1 MARHLIGRLI
11 FIAISCLIIILAG
24 GGVAFVRRPV
34 GVTYLAL
41 WVAWWIVLA
50 LGRRRGVPS
59 EYDRKQRVIVSLGTA
74 ALAVVI
80 IASPW
85 EYAHFAG
92 PIPRDGALAWAGL
105 VLFAVGIVLQAAAL
119 WVLRGF
125 YTSRLGLQPGHRLVA
140 SGPYR
145 IVRHPG
151 YLSNL
156 MCMMGIGLALS
167 SLLAL
172 GSTILV
178 VPLIVWRIEREEEML
193 LTQFGVVYEAYKQ
206 KTKWRLIPGVF

>member
-92 PIPRDGALAWAGL
+92 PIPRDGTLAWAGL

>member
-59 EYDRKQRVIVSLGTA
+59 EYDRKQRVIVGLGTV
-74 ALAVVI
+74 ALAVFI
-80 IASPW
+80 AASPW

-125 YTSRLGLQPGHRLVA
+125 YTSRLGVQPGHRLVA

-178 VPLIVWRIEREEEML
+178 VPLILWRIEREEEML